1 MLTMECDQ
9 GVPVPSRSQ
18 GDNTDEEGA
27 AGMLMGWDWL
37 GAMAIVCLMDSWYQG

>member
-9 GVPVPSRSQ
+9 GVPMPSRSQ

-27 AGMLMGWDWL
+27 AGMLMNGIGLAPWR
-37 GAMAIVCLMDSWYQG
+37 